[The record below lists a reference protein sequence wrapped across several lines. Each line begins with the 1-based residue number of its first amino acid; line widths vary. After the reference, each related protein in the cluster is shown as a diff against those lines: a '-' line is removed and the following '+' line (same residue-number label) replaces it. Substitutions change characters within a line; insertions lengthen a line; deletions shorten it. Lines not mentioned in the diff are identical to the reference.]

1 MKNYME
7 IRSFIFW
14 GVCLLFLAGCSGKA
28 KQVEIS
34 PVVVKT
40 VSVISSPTAN
50 SRSYVGIVEESYGS
64 MLSFANMGTVSNVKV
79 DEGTRVNKGQVLAEI
94 DNTSASNA
102 HEIASSN
109 LSQAKDAY
117 KRLSTLYKKG
127 SLPEIKYID
136 IQTKLKE
143 AQSSEK
149 ISGKILNDC
158 VLRAPFSGYI
168 ASRNIDEGNY
178 VMPSMGCFKLV
189 KIDQIYVKLS
199 VPEQEI
205 MKISIGEEVPFT
217 VAALG
222 DKKFIGKVKE
232 KGVQA
237 NILSHTYTVKL
248 TLLNKDYSL
257 LPGMVC
263 SASICTAEKDS
274 AVVLPQSSVMLDF
287 NGSRYVWMAKDSI
300 SVKRMIV
307 TGGVNSE
314 GVIVTGGLKVG
325 EKVIVEGMDK
335 VSEGTKIKEL

>member
-1 MKNYME
+1 ME
-7 IRSFIFW
+7 IRKFIVL
-14 GVCLLFLAGCSGKA
+14 GIGILFIAGCSGKA
-28 KQVEIS
+28 KQAEIS
-34 PVVVKT
+34 PAVVKT
-40 VSVISSPTAN
+40 VSVISSPTAR

-64 MLSFANMGTVSNVKV
+64 MLSFATMGTVSYVNL
-79 DEGTRVNKGQVLAEI
+79 DEGARVVKGQVLAEI

-102 HEIASSN
+102 HEIA
-109 LSQAKDAY
+109 LSTLNQAKDAY
-117 KRLSTLYKKG
+117 KRLSALYKKG

-136 IQTKLKE
+136 IQTKLNE

-149 ISGKILNDC
+149 ISRKVLSDC

-168 ASRNIDEGNY
+168 ASRKIDEGNY
-178 VMPSMGCFKLV
+178 VMPLSGCFKIV
-189 KIDQIYVKLS
+189 KLDQIYVKLS
-199 VPEQEI
+199 VPEKEI
-205 MKISIGEEVPFT
+205 MKISIGDKVPFT

-222 DKKFIGKVKE
+222 DKEFSGTVKE

-248 TLLNKDYSL
+248 TLLNTNHDL

-263 SASICTAEKDS
+263 SASICTTEKDS
-274 AVVLPQSSVMLDF
+274 AVVLPQVAVMLDF
-287 NGSRYVWMAKDSI
+287 NGLKYVWMAKDSK
-300 SVKRMIV
+300 SEKRMIV
-307 TGGVNSE
+307 TAGVNSK